1 MLCIT
6 LILVSELDLFFKSF
20 TSFILGYVQGMSDL
34 LSPLLVVME
43 NEADTF
49 WCFVGLMNMVQ
60 QHFEFTQENMRHRIK
75 QLRALLNVSDP
86 DFYQYLREDRN
97 E

>member
-1 MLCIT
+1 
-6 LILVSELDLFFKSF
+6 
-20 TSFILGYVQGMSDL
+20 MSDL
-34 LSPLLVVME
+34 LSPLLIVIE

-49 WCFVGLMNMVQ
+49 WCFVGLMNMIQ

-86 DFYQYLREDRN
+86 DFYQYLRENNNDR
-97 E
+97 